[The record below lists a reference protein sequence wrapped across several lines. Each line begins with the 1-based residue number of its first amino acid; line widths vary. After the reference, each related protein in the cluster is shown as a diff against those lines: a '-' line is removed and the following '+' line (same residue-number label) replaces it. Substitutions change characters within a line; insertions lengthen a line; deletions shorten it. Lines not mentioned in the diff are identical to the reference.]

1 MIRGD
6 SGQRDNMGEKISP
19 GVRGGGIMQTP
30 FSDTLRASVKFYLK
44 SST

>member
-19 GVRGGGIMQTP
+19 GVRGGDHANP
-30 FSDTLRASVKFYLK
+30 L
-44 SST
+44 

>member
-6 SGQRDNMGEKISP
+6 SGQRDNMGEKISTC
-19 GVRGGGIMQTP
+19 VRGGIMQTP
-30 FSDTLRASVKFYLK
+30 ISDTLRASVKFYLK